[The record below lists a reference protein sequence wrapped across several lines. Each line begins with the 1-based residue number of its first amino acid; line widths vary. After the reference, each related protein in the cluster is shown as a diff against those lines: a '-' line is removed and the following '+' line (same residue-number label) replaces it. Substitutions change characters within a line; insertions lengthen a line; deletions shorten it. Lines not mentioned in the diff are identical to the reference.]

1 MGCASVSPLPDVE
14 VRPGSLP
21 LIISAP
27 HGGSLRPGEIP
38 RRSWGSRHN
47 DVHTVAVTEAVAA
60 RLLDGTGEAPTVI
73 INHLARATLDANR
86 DITEAAQ
93 DDPRAED
100 AWHAYHEAI
109 EGSLDEAVHA
119 HGFAL
124 LVDLHG
130 HRHVLQR
137 VELGY
142 RLQAADY
149 SVPDARLDDDP
160 TFLEAS
166 SISALVRLTGLPLS
180 SLLRGPDSLG
190 AALEQE
196 GIPAVPGPADPDPG
210 KTPYW
215 NGGYTTARYGV
226 EWRDHVAAIQVE
238 CPRDAREERDHRR
251 ALGESIGNALVAHL
265 DDIEAARAAH
275 LQ

>member
-1 MGCASVSPLPDVE
+1 M
-14 VRPGSLP
+14 
-21 LIISAP
+21 
-27 HGGSLRPGEIP
+27 
-38 RRSWGSRHN
+38 
-47 DVHTVAVTEAVAA
+47 AVTEAVAA

-73 INHLARATLDANR
+73 INHLARAKLDANR

-100 AWHAYHEAI
+100 AWHAYHQAI

-166 SISALVRLTGLPLS
+166 NISALVRLTGLPLS

-190 AALEQE
+190 AALSRKDS
-196 GIPAVPGPADPDPG
+196 GGTRPCGPDPG
-210 KTPYW
+210 RAYW